1 MNFDYKAVIL
11 ARGEESGA
19 AAGNEELTQA
29 N

>member
-19 AAGNEELTQA
+19 AAVNEELTQA